1 MDIKKIGA
9 YLIEEQ
15 ICSKKMIDAA
25 LERQLSLKRE
35 GVYRPV
41 GRILVENGDLDKDTL
56 DLILRK
62 QGEDTLH
69 SVELFKSLPPALLKK
84 MVDAGQL
91 GRKTDKGFY
100 EYNQ

>member
-41 GRILVENGDLDKDTL
+41 GQILVENGDLDKDTL
-56 DLILRK
+56 DHLLNHII
-62 QGEDTLH
+62 
-69 SVELFKSLPPALLKK
+69 VAIPPPVLGLL
-84 MVDAGQL
+84 GQITR
-91 GRKTDKGFY
+91 GIQKTIPGI
-100 EYNQ
+100 